1 MYPLKTGAEKDT
13 CHYYPMNYEN
23 LKYWMALKSID
34 GIGNAS
40 FQLLLD
46 HCHSL
51 AAVFSTTINDL
62 SGIPGICKKSA
73 AAIVS
78 FKDWDN
84 ILRQMDMLDK
94 MEISVITYL
103 DALYPPN
110 LLNIYDRPA
119 FLYVL
124 GHLEKDDI
132 NLAIVGSRNAST
144 YGRYTTDRISRE
156 LVQRGITIVSGMARG
171 IDSCAH
177 RGALAAKGRTIAVLG
192 SGLDVIYPPENK
204 KLFAAISQN
213 GAVISEF
220 PLGTQ
225 PLSYHFPARNRII
238 SGLSYGVVVVEAG
251 EKSGSLIT
259 AKLAMEQGREVFAIP
274 GTIDSA
280 SSRGTHSLI
289 KQGAKLTENIDDILE
304 DILPQL
310 ERSSTKP
317 KPLKQEIIPACFPQ
331 MDAERNTDSLS
342 FIDRTILKTLSQR
355 KMHADDVI
363 AGTGLP
369 PADVLS
375 ALIILELKGIVL
387 QHPGKHFSLKE

>member
-1 MYPLKTGAEKDT
+1 MWSLKYAYPVKIYL
-13 CHYYPMNYEN
+13 MNN
-23 LKYWMALKSID
+23 DLKYWMALKSID
-34 GIGNAS
+34 GIGNVL
-40 FQLLLD
+40 FQPLLD
-46 HCHSL
+46 HFRSPS
-51 AAVFSTTINDL
+51 AVFSATIHDL
-62 SGIPGICKKSA
+62 SSIPGLSKKSA

-84 ILRQMDMLDK
+84 ILRQLDMLDK
-94 MEISVITYL
+94 MGVNIITYL
-103 DALYPPN
+103 DEFYPPN

-156 LVQRGITIVSGMARG
+156 LALRGITIVSGMARG

-177 RGALAAKGRTIAVLG
+177 RGALSAQGRTIAVLG

-204 KLFAAISQN
+204 KMFTTISQN
-213 GAVISEF
+213 GAVVSEF

-225 PLSYHFPARNRII
+225 PLPYHFPSRNRII
-238 SGLSYGVVVVEAG
+238 SGMSYGVVVVEAG

-259 AKLAMEQGREVFAIP
+259 ARLAMEQGREVFAIP

-280 SSRGTHSLI
+280 SSRGTNSLI
-289 KQGAKLTENIDDILE
+289 KQGAKLIENIDDILE

-310 ERSSTKP
+310 ERSSAQTTSR
-317 KPLKQEIIPACFPQ
+317 KQEIVPNCVSQP
-331 MDAERNTDSLS
+331 DAERNTVSLS
-342 FIDRTILKTLSQR
+342 PVDETILHLLSQE
-355 KMHADDVI
+355 KMHADDI
-363 AGTGLP
+363 ITAAGLA
-369 PADVLS
+369 PAEVLS
-375 ALIILELKGIVL
+375 TLITLELKGIVT
-387 QHPGKHFSLKE
+387 QYAGKLFSLKE

>member
-1 MYPLKTGAEKDT
+1 
-13 CHYYPMNYEN
+13 MNYEN
-23 LKYWMALKSID
+23 LKYWIALKSID

-40 FQLLLD
+40 FQPLLD
-46 HCHSL
+46 HFGSL
-51 AAVFSTTINDL
+51 AGVFSTTVHNL
-62 SGIPGICKKSA
+62 SAIPGISKKSA

-78 FKDWDN
+78 FKDWDK
-84 ILRQMDMLDK
+84 ILLQMDALDK
-94 MEISVITYL
+94 MGISVVTCL
-103 DALYPPN
+103 DELYPHN

-119 FLYVL
+119 FFYVL
-124 GHLEKDDI
+124 GRLDDEDVP
-132 NLAIVGSRNAST
+132 LAIVGSRNAST

-156 LVQRGITIVSGMARG
+156 LALRGITIVSGMARG

-204 KLFAAISQN
+204 KLFDAISSN

-225 PLSYHFPARNRII
+225 PLSYNFPARNRII

-274 GTIDSA
+274 GAIDSA
-280 SSRGTHSLI
+280 SSRGTNSLI
-289 KQGAKLTENIDDILE
+289 KQGAKLVENIDDILE

-310 ERSSTKP
+310 EQSPAQPTRH
-317 KPLKQEIIPACFPQ
+317 KQEILFA
-331 MDAERNTDSLS
+331 DADSTNAEQKVESLS
-342 FIDRTILKTLSQR
+342 PTEQTILKKMLQE
-355 KMHADDVI
+355 KMHADDII

-369 PADVLS
+369 VADVLS
-375 ALIILELKGIVL
+375 ALITLELKEIII
-387 QHPGKHFSLKE
+387 QHPGKLFSLKKPQE

>member
-1 MYPLKTGAEKDT
+1 
-13 CHYYPMNYEN
+13 
-23 LKYWMALKSID
+23 MALKSID

-40 FQLLLD
+40 FQPLLD
-46 HCHSL
+46 HFGSP
-51 AAVFSTTINDL
+51 AAVFSATIHDL
-62 SGIPGICKKSA
+62 SAIPGISKKSA

-78 FKDWDN
+78 FKDWDK
-84 ILRQMDMLDK
+84 ILRQLDMLDK
-94 MEISVITYL
+94 MGINIITYL
-103 DALYPPN
+103 DELYPPN

-132 NLAIVGSRNAST
+132 PLAIVGSRNAST
-144 YGRYTTDRISRE
+144 YGKYTTERISRE
-156 LVQRGITIVSGMARG
+156 LALRGITIVSGMARG

-177 RGALAAKGRTIAVLG
+177 RGALAAQGRTIAVLG

-225 PLSYHFPARNRII
+225 PLPYHFPARNRII
-238 SGLSYGVVVVEAG
+238 SGMSYGVVVVEAG

-259 AKLAMEQGREVFAIP
+259 ARLAMEQGRDVFAIP

-280 SSRGTHSLI
+280 SSRGTNSLI
-289 KQGAKLTENIDDILE
+289 KQGAKLIENIDDILE

-310 ERSSTKP
+310 ERSSVQPTSR
-317 KPLKQEIIPACFPQ
+317 KQEIVPACASQ
-331 MDAERNTDSLS
+331 TDAERNTDSLS
-342 FIDRTILKTLSQR
+342 PIDQTILKTLSQG
-355 KMHADDVI
+355 KMHADDII

-375 ALIILELKGIVL
+375 ALITLELKGIVV
-387 QHPGKHFSLKE
+387 QHPGKLFSLKEYMNSE

>member
-1 MYPLKTGAEKDT
+1 
-13 CHYYPMNYEN
+13 MNYEN
-23 LKYWMALKSID
+23 LKYWIALKSID

-40 FQLLLD
+40 FQPLLN
-46 HCHSL
+46 HFGSP
-51 AAVFSTTINDL
+51 AAVFSATIHKL
-62 SGIPGICKKSA
+62 SAIPGISKKSA

-84 ILRQMDMLDK
+84 ILRQMDILDK
-94 MEISVITYL
+94 MGISVVTYL
-103 DALYPPN
+103 DELYPHN

-119 FLYVL
+119 FFYIL
-124 GHLEKDDI
+124 GHLDKEDVP
-132 NLAIVGSRNAST
+132 LAIVGSRNAST

-156 LVQRGITIVSGMARG
+156 LALRGITIVSGMARG

-204 KLFAAISQN
+204 KLFTAISSN

-225 PLSYHFPARNRII
+225 PLSYNFPARNRII

-280 SSRGTHSLI
+280 SSRGTNSLI
-289 KQGAKLTENIDDILE
+289 KQGAKLVENIDDILE

-310 ERSSTKP
+310 EQSPARQTRR
-317 KPLKQEIIPACFPQ
+317 KQEILFAGNALT
-331 MDAERNTDSLS
+331 DAEQKVDSLS
-342 FIDRTILKTLSQR
+342 FIEQTILKGMPQE
-355 KMHADDVI
+355 KMHADDII

-369 PADVLS
+369 VADVLS
-375 ALIILELKGIVL
+375 ALITLELKEMIV
-387 QHPGKHFSLKE
+387 QHPGKLFSLKEPRE

>member
-1 MYPLKTGAEKDT
+1 
-13 CHYYPMNYEN
+13 MNYEN
-23 LKYWMALKSID
+23 LKYWIALKSID

-40 FQLLLD
+40 FQPLLD
-46 HCHSL
+46 HFGSP
-51 AAVFSTTINDL
+51 AAVFSTTVHNL
-62 SGIPGICKKSA
+62 SAIPGISKKSA

-78 FKDWDN
+78 FKDWDK
-84 ILRQMDMLDK
+84 ILRQMDALDK
-94 MEISVITYL
+94 MGISVVTCL
-103 DALYPPN
+103 DELYPHN

-119 FLYVL
+119 FFYVL
-124 GHLEKDDI
+124 GRLDDEDVP
-132 NLAIVGSRNAST
+132 LAIVGSRNAST

-156 LVQRGITIVSGMARG
+156 LALRGITIVSGMARG

-204 KLFAAISQN
+204 KLFDAISSN

-225 PLSYHFPARNRII
+225 PLSYNFPARNRII

-274 GTIDSA
+274 GAIDSA
-280 SSRGTHSLI
+280 SSRGTNSLI
-289 KQGAKLTENIDDILE
+289 KQGAKLVENIDDILE

-310 ERSSTKP
+310 EQSPAQPTRH
-317 KPLKQEIIPACFPQ
+317 KQEILFAGNALTN
-331 MDAERNTDSLS
+331 AEQKVDSLS
-342 FIDRTILKTLSQR
+342 LIEQTILKGMSQE
-355 KMHADDVI
+355 KMHADDII

-369 PADVLS
+369 VADVLS
-375 ALIILELKGIVL
+375 ALITLELKEIII
-387 QHPGKHFSLKE
+387 QHPGKLFSLKKPQE

>member
-1 MYPLKTGAEKDT
+1 
-13 CHYYPMNYEN
+13 MNYEN
-23 LKYWMALKSID
+23 LKYWIALKSID

-40 FQLLLD
+40 FQPLLD
-46 HCHSL
+46 HFGSP
-51 AAVFSTTINDL
+51 AAVFSTTVHNL
-62 SGIPGICKKSA
+62 SAIPGISKKSA

-78 FKDWDN
+78 FKDWDK
-84 ILRQMDMLDK
+84 ILLQMDALDK
-94 MEISVITYL
+94 MGISVVTCL
-103 DALYPPN
+103 DELYPHN

-119 FLYVL
+119 FFYVL
-124 GHLEKDDI
+124 GRLDDEDVP
-132 NLAIVGSRNAST
+132 LAIVGSRNAST

-156 LVQRGITIVSGMARG
+156 LALRGITIVSGMARG

-204 KLFAAISQN
+204 KLFDAISSN

-225 PLSYHFPARNRII
+225 PLSYNFPARNRII

-280 SSRGTHSLI
+280 SSRGTNSLI
-289 KQGAKLTENIDDILE
+289 KQGAKLVENIDDILE

-310 ERSSTKP
+310 EQSPAQPTRH
-317 KPLKQEIIPACFPQ
+317 KQEILFA
-331 MDAERNTDSLS
+331 DADSTNAEQKVESLS
-342 FIDRTILKTLSQR
+342 PTEQTILKKMLQE
-355 KMHADDVI
+355 KMHADDII

-369 PADVLS
+369 VADVLS
-375 ALIILELKGIVL
+375 ALITLELKEIII
-387 QHPGKHFSLKE
+387 QHPGKLFSLKKPQE

>member
-1 MYPLKTGAEKDT
+1 
-13 CHYYPMNYEN
+13 MNYEN
-23 LKYWMALKSID
+23 LKYWIALKSID

-40 FQLLLD
+40 FQPLLD
-46 HCHSL
+46 HFGSL
-51 AAVFSTTINDL
+51 AGVFSTTVHNL
-62 SGIPGICKKSA
+62 SAIPGISKKSA

-78 FKDWDN
+78 FKDWDK
-84 ILRQMDMLDK
+84 ILRQMDALDK
-94 MEISVITYL
+94 MGSSVVTCL
-103 DALYPPN
+103 DELYPHN

-119 FLYVL
+119 FFYVL
-124 GHLEKDDI
+124 GRLDNEDVP
-132 NLAIVGSRNAST
+132 LAIVGSRNAST

-156 LVQRGITIVSGMARG
+156 LALRGITIVSGMARG

-204 KLFAAISQN
+204 KLFDAISSN

-225 PLSYHFPARNRII
+225 PLSYNFPARNRII

-274 GTIDSA
+274 GAIDSA
-280 SSRGTHSLI
+280 SSRGTNSLI
-289 KQGAKLTENIDDILE
+289 KQGAKLVENIDDILE

-310 ERSSTKP
+310 EQSPAQPTRH
-317 KPLKQEIIPACFPQ
+317 KQEILFAGSISTN
-331 MDAERNTDSLS
+331 AEQKVDSLS
-342 FIDRTILKTLSQR
+342 PTEQTILKQLLQE
-355 KMHADDVI
+355 KMHADDII

-369 PADVLS
+369 VADVLS
-375 ALIILELKGIVL
+375 ALITLELKEIII
-387 QHPGKHFSLKE
+387 QHPGKLFSLKKPQE

>member
-1 MYPLKTGAEKDT
+1 
-13 CHYYPMNYEN
+13 MNYEN
-23 LKYWMALKSID
+23 LKYWIALKSID

-40 FQLLLD
+40 FQPLLD
-46 HCHSL
+46 HFGSP
-51 AAVFSTTINDL
+51 AAVFSTTVHNL
-62 SGIPGICKKSA
+62 SAIPGISKKSA

-78 FKDWDN
+78 FKDWDK
-84 ILRQMDMLDK
+84 ILRQMDALDK
-94 MEISVITYL
+94 MGISVVTCL
-103 DALYPPN
+103 DELYPHN

-119 FLYVL
+119 FFYVL
-124 GHLEKDDI
+124 GRLDDEDVP
-132 NLAIVGSRNAST
+132 LAIVGSRNAST

-156 LVQRGITIVSGMARG
+156 LALRGITIVSGMARG

-204 KLFAAISQN
+204 KLFDAISSN

-225 PLSYHFPARNRII
+225 PLSYNFPARNRII

-274 GTIDSA
+274 GAIDSA
-280 SSRGTHSLI
+280 SSRGTNSLI
-289 KQGAKLTENIDDILE
+289 KQGAKLVENIDDILE

-310 ERSSTKP
+310 EQSPAQPTRH
-317 KPLKQEIIPACFPQ
+317 KQEILFA
-331 MDAERNTDSLS
+331 DADSTNAEQKVESLS
-342 FIDRTILKTLSQR
+342 PTEQTILKKMLQE
-355 KMHADDVI
+355 KMHADDII

-369 PADVLS
+369 VADVLS
-375 ALIILELKGIVL
+375 ALITLELKEIII
-387 QHPGKHFSLKE
+387 QHPGKLFSLKKPQE

>member
-1 MYPLKTGAEKDT
+1 
-13 CHYYPMNYEN
+13 MNYEN

-40 FQLLLD
+40 FQPLLD
-46 HCHSL
+46 HFCSPS
-51 AAVFSTTINDL
+51 AVFSANIHDL
-62 SGIPGICKKSA
+62 SAIPGISKKSA

-78 FKDWDN
+78 FKDWDT
-84 ILRQMDMLDK
+84 ILRQLDMLDK
-94 MEISVITYL
+94 TGVHIITCL
-103 DALYPPN
+103 DELYPQN

-156 LVQRGITIVSGMARG
+156 LALRGITIVSGMARG

-177 RGALAAKGRTIAVLG
+177 RGALSAQGRTIAVLG

-204 KLFAAISQN
+204 KLFADISQN

-225 PLSYHFPARNRII
+225 PFSYHFPARNRII
-238 SGLSYGVVVVEAG
+238 SGLSYGVVIVEAG

-259 AKLAMEQGREVFAIP
+259 ARLAMEQGREVFAIP

-280 SSRGTHSLI
+280 SSRGTNSLI
-289 KQGAKLTENIDDILE
+289 KQGAKLIDNIDDILE

-310 ERSSTKP
+310 ERSSAQP
-317 KPLKQEIIPACFPQ
+317 IRREQEIVPPGASLA
-331 MDAERNTDSLS
+331 DAERNTDSLRP
-342 FIDRTILKTLSQR
+342 IDQKILRTLSQR
-355 KMHADDVI
+355 KMHADDIIVD
-363 AGTGLP
+363 TGLP

-375 ALIILELKGIVL
+375 TLITLELKGIVL
-387 QHPGKHFSLKE
+387 QHAGKLFSLKEPRL